1 MSWPWHPGINW
12 KKTGQQNDMAF
23 LDYKGTFSRNSWISP
38 EHDSSWEQRNP
49 SGKVVIGNHCRVTN
63 QLKFTPLW
71 NSLPWNPKVFRL
83 DHVRWNVLPSKK
95 CMWMLY
101 GNLKSVAPFCLFW
114 NARGLRGRDTRK
126 GSLRVPWQIGL
137 PIDSNWFFK
146 FSRLQVGGLLSSAH
160 WFFSLQAP
168 KTWKLNLKIASTY
181 LH

>member
-1 MSWPWHPGINW
+1 
-12 KKTGQQNDMAF
+12 MAF
-23 LDYKGTFSRNSWISP
+23 IDYKGTLSRNSWISP

-83 DHVRWNVLPSKK
+83 DHVRWNVLPIKK

-114 NARGLRGRDTRK
+114 NAGGLRGRDTC
-126 GSLRVPWQIGL
+126 IGR
-137 PIDSNWFFK
+137 SANRYNFK
-146 FSRLQVGGLLSSAH
+146 NSDHVHLFSVLAIFIYQKITSE
-160 WFFSLQAP
+160 
-168 KTWKLNLKIASTY
+168 LKQMVYAE
-181 LH
+181 